1 MRLFTSLEFNSL
13 EDLFLE
19 QIGDLYDAEQRL
31 TQALPKMAEAAHSP
45 ALKKAFQSHLRE
57 TKGHVTRL
65 ERVFKQFGKTP
76 ERETCAAMK
85 GLISEGEDM
94 IHATG
99 DPHVKDAA
107 LIAAAQ
113 RVEHYEMA
121 GYGTVRAFAEELGR
135 NDVASELQKTLDEEG
150 NADKILTQIA
160 EQEANVQS
168 HRH

>member
-31 TQALPKMAEAAHSP
+31 TQALPKMADAAHSP
-45 ALKKAFQSHLRE
+45 ALKSAFQTHLRE
-57 TKGHVTRL
+57 TKGHVSRL
-65 ERVFKQFGKTP
+65 ERIFKQFGKTP

-94 IHATG
+94 INATG
-99 DPHVKDAA
+99 DPHVMDAA

-135 NDVASELQKTLDEEG
+135 SDVASELQKTLDEEG

-160 EQEANVQS
+160 EQEANVQAQ
-168 HRH
+168 RH